1 MQPPKGIYIAATMK
15 VMMASSVRVFVLCAA
30 VGFGGLSPGGAQAD
44 VWVCEQEDGS
54 ELFTDGGFGSCRI
67 FQKDQGTG
75 KGKAGEAARQAFNQA
90 FKGLPPASAGPT
102 PGTSPV
108 APQASVPAQSVKA
121 AQTFLTVIHRVP
133 VLMVNQLSAQQES
146 QGFYLANR
154 GEVAL
159 VDLAVSYASSGTG
172 PEVSTDSHFGGNL
185 DTSLRAAV
193 AAAAKAVGYDPRFLR
208 VRLSVKT
215 SLLQS
220 GLYIDGPSAGAVLA
234 VGVASALLG
243 DQIRP
248 DVCMSGTI
256 NEDLDVGPVGGLEEK
271 IKGCRQLRYRE
282 MVVPFAQTS
291 MDLAL
296 KGKGSDIRITEV
308 STFDAAY
315 QAATGR
321 SLRTVTLP

>member
-1 MQPPKGIYIAATMK
+1 
-15 VMMASSVRVFVLCAA
+15 MMVSRVIVLAFCGT
-30 VGFGGLSPGGAQAD
+30 VGFGLYPVGAQAD
-44 VWVCEQEDGS
+44 VWVCAQEDGS
-54 ELFTDGGFGSCRI
+54 DLFTDRGVAYCRI
-67 FQKDQGTG
+67 IQKD
-75 KGKAGEAARQAFNQA
+75 KDKDKEATLQAL
-90 FKGLPPASAGPT
+90 KGLSPASAAPT
-102 PGTSPV
+102 TGNSPV
-108 APQASVPAQSVKA
+108 APQVSVPAQSAKTPPA
-121 AQTFLTVIHRVP
+121 FLTTIHRVP

-146 QGFYLANR
+146 QGFYLARR

-159 VDLAVSYASSGTG
+159 ADLAVSHVSSGTG

-185 DTSLRAAV
+185 DASLRAAV
-193 AAAAKAVGYDPRFLR
+193 SAAAKAVGYDPRFLR

-215 SLLQS
+215 SILQS

-234 VGVASALLG
+234 VGVAAALLG

-256 NEDLDVGPVGGLEEK
+256 NENLEVGPVGGLEEK
-271 IKGCRQLRYRE
+271 IKGCRQLNYRE

-315 QAATGR
+315 QAATGQ

>member
-1 MQPPKGIYIAATMK
+1 MK
-15 VMMASSVRVFVLCAA
+15 VMMVSSVRVVVLCAA
-30 VGFGGLSPGGAQAD
+30 IGFGVLSPGGAQAD

-54 ELFTDGGFGSCRI
+54 ELFTDGGFGPCRLLHKN
-67 FQKDQGTG
+67 QDTG
-75 KGKAGEAARQAFNQA
+75 KGKAGESARQAFNQA
-90 FKGLPPASAGPT
+90 FKGMPHASAGPAT
-102 PGTSPV
+102 GTSPV

-121 AQTFLTVIHRVP
+121 AQTFLTAIHQVP
-133 VLMVNQLSAQQES
+133 VLMVSQLSAQQES

-172 PEVSTDSHFGGNL
+172 PEVSTDSHFGGNM
-185 DTSLRAAV
+185 DISLRAAV

-291 MDLAL
+291 MDLVL

-321 SLRTVTLP
+321 ALRTVTLP

>member
-1 MQPPKGIYIAATMK
+1 MQ
-15 VMMASSVRVFVLCAA
+15 S
-30 VGFGGLSPGGAQAD
+30 AQASTL
-44 VWVCEQEDGS
+44 GS
-54 ELFTDGGFGSCRI
+54 VSTAPT
-67 FQKDQGTG
+67 TG
-75 KGKAGEAARQAFNQA
+75 NSVD
-90 FKGLPPASAGPT
+90 AS
-102 PGTSPV
+102 
-108 APQASVPAQSVKA
+108 QASVPAPSAKTHPA
-121 AQTFLTVIHRVP
+121 FLTVVHRVP

-146 QGFYLANR
+146 QGFYSANR

-159 VDLAVSYASSGTG
+159 VDLAVSYVSSGTG

-185 DTSLRAAV
+185 DVSLRAAV
-193 AAAAKAVGYDPRFLR
+193 SAAAKAVGYDLRYIR

-215 SLLQS
+215 SILQS
-220 GLYIDGPSAGAVLA
+220 GLYIDGPSAGATFA

-256 NEDLDVGPVGGLEEK
+256 HENLEVGPVGGLEEK
-271 IKGCRQLRYRE
+271 IKGCRQFNYRE

-315 QAATGR
+315 QTATGQP
-321 SLRTVTLP
+321 LRTVTLP

>member
-1 MQPPKGIYIAATMK
+1 MK
-15 VMMASSVRVFVLCAA
+15 ASRIIILALCVSVGVALYPIGALAA
-30 VGFGGLSPGGAQAD
+30 VWMCA
-44 VWVCEQEDGS
+44 QEDGS
-54 ELFTDGGFGSCRI
+54 YLFTDRGSAYCRFI
-67 FQKDQGTG
+67 QKDNYKDKDT
-75 KGKAGEAARQAFNQA
+75 EAAFQIV
-90 FKGLPPASAGPT
+90 KGLAPASAAPVTGI
-102 PGTSPV
+102 SPS
-108 APQASVPAQSVKA
+108 APQASVPVQSVKA
-121 AQTFLTVIHRVP
+121 PMPFLTAIHRVP
-133 VLMVNQLSAQQES
+133 VLMVNQLSAKQES

-159 VDLAVSYASSGTG
+159 VDLAVSYVSSGTG
-172 PEVSTDSHFGGNL
+172 PEVVTDSHFGGNL
-185 DTSLRAAV
+185 DVSLRTAV
-193 AAAAKAVGYDPRFLR
+193 VAAAKAVGYDPRFLR

-215 SLLQS
+215 SILQS

-256 NEDLDVGPVGGLEEK
+256 NDSLEVGPVGGLEEK
-271 IKGCRQLRYRE
+271 IKGCRQFNYRE

-315 QAATGR
+315 QAATGQ

>member
-1 MQPPKGIYIAATMK
+1 MC
-15 VMMASSVRVFVLCAA
+15 V
-30 VGFGGLSPGGAQAD
+30 
-44 VWVCEQEDGS
+44 QEDGS
-54 ELFTDGGFGSCRI
+54 YLFTDRGVGYCRI
-67 FQKDQGTG
+67 IQKNKDTAKDKEAVLQSSKGVVPVSAAPTTG
-75 KGKAGEAARQAFNQA
+75 A
-90 FKGLPPASAGPT
+90 
-102 PGTSPV
+102 SPV
-108 APQASVPAQSVKA
+108 APQVSVPAQSTKTA
-121 AQTFLTVIHRVP
+121 PAFQTAIHRVP

-159 VDLAVSYASSGTG
+159 VDLAVSYVSSGTG

-185 DTSLRAAV
+185 DVSLRAAV
-193 AAAAKAVGYDPRFLR
+193 SAAAKAVGYDSRFLR

-215 SLLQS
+215 SILQS
-220 GLYIDGPSAGAVLA
+220 GLYIDGPSAGTVLA

-256 NEDLDVGPVGGLEEK
+256 DENLEVGPVGGLEEK
-271 IKGCRQLRYRE
+271 IKGCRQSHYRE

-296 KGKGSDIRITEV
+296 KGQGSDIRITEV
-308 STFDAAY
+308 STFNAAY
-315 QAATGR
+315 QAATGQ